1 MQCSLVAALAIVLLT
16 AGVNSA
22 NAGIIVLDE
31 TTFTTGFNKSSTHTF
46 TNDALGGFDVTG
58 YDKLVF
64 VASSEGIDNL
74 LSVTYGGVALTEAVT
89 AASANRGSFIYY
101 LDNPTVNGDLFVQG
115 DSSGNGIGGTLFGL
129 TGTQAG
135 VGNTDT
141 AGSGSSNATN
151 VATFNASLGSIVIGS
166 GTGNNNAAV
175 VDAPQ
180 TAITFGLNVAR
191 HFIARAIN
199 SLIQRAAWTPAF
211 QPPGLLRRRSF
222 WRLHP
227 RTRVAGDAWRGRAD
241 AAYNPPPPLRSRAR
255 ADRIRQEH
263 GEKGGSHQ

>member
-180 TAITFGLNVAR
+180 TAITFGLNVGSAFHSAGYQLVDPAGSVDASFSASR
-191 HFIARAIN
+191 VVAAAEFLATPIPEPG
-199 SLIQRAAWTPAF
+199 SLAMLGVG
-211 QPPGLLRRRSF
+211 GLMLLTIHRRR
-222 WRLHP
+222 
-227 RTRVAGDAWRGRAD
+227 
-241 AAYNPPPPLRSRAR
+241 
-255 ADRIRQEH
+255 
-263 GEKGGSHQ
+263 